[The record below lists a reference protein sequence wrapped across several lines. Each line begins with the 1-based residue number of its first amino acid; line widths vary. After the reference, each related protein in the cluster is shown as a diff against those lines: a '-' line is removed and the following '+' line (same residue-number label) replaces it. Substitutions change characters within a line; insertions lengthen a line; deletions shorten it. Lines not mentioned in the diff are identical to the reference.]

1 MRYYFD
7 LIYNQK
13 IESRISL
20 VSVSC
25 RLVGTVSLKRLFMLE
40 LIKSLGFALMMVPVV
55 MFLIMGLIYG
65 LGAFFNLL
73 SKAHVQHHHN
83 TENK

>member
-1 MRYYFD
+1 
-7 LIYNQK
+7 
-13 IESRISL
+13 
-20 VSVSC
+20 
-25 RLVGTVSLKRLFMLE
+25 MLE

-73 SKAHVQHHHN
+73 SKAHVPHHHN
-83 TENK
+83 SENK